1 MKNIQNQK
9 TATITLPVNN
19 EYGIVCFEDLL
30 TELNRR
36 HEIEADAKN
45 EACHFIL
52 SQGHFDAY
60 RDFNK
65 QQQGQNI
72 NHHAACIETI
82 AAWQRLKSRNQIGT
96 TSGARLDPSD
106 GRPPC

>member
-1 MKNIQNQK
+1 MKR
-9 TATITLPVNN
+9 ATITIDVHN
-19 EYGIVCFEDLL
+19 EHGIVCFEDLL

-45 EACHFIL
+45 EAYHFIL

-65 QQQGQNI
+65 QHKGQDI
-72 NHHAACIETI
+72 DHHAACIETI
-82 AAWQRLKSRNQIGT
+82 ASIADAKE
-96 TSGARLDPSD
+96 P
-106 GRPPC
+106 